1 MKLLFFISNL
11 GGGGAERV
19 LVTLCSEMAKRGHE
33 VALSVN
39 KRIKVYETI
48 PDVEIIYAT
57 NDDKAASG
65 NFITRPLRQLINYF
79 HYFKTTQR
87 IIREKQPDVI
97 VSFLQCNL
105 LQILAYHGH
114 IPIISSERNAF
125 DRRLGFSNYI
135 NRFVFNRFVD
145 KVTLLTPFD
154 KGYAVAKGLHNTVIM
169 PNPLPWPVISDEV
182 YRKTFDKRFNILACG
197 RIDQWKVKGF
207 DLLIES
213 FALVK
218 DNYPNWTLDIA
229 GKGEDRNIN
238 YLKDLAKNKGVDNN
252 RIRFLGFNS
261 DVKKLM
267 SEYSLF
273 ILSSRTEGFPNVV
286 IESMSVGTPVISF
299 ERLAN
304 SIIVDSID
312 GLLVED
318 ESVKALSS
326 AMDLLMSDSELRF
339 NMGLNSLHN
348 VSRFSTSRIVDKWES
363 IFESVRKESEY
374 ENNGI

>member
-19 LVTLCSEMAKRGHE
+19 LVTLCCEMAKRGHK

-48 PDVEIIYAT
+48 PDVEIIYAS
-57 NDDKAASG
+57 NDDMAASG

-79 HYFKTTQR
+79 HYFETTRR

-105 LQILAYHGH
+105 LQIIAYHRN

-125 DRRLGFSNYI
+125 DRRLGFSNYM
-135 NRFVFNRFVD
+135 NRFVFNKFVD

-154 KGYAVAKGLHNTVIM
+154 KGYAVAKGLLNTVIM
-169 PNPLPWPVISDEV
+169 PNPLPWPVMSDEV
-182 YRKTFDKRFNILACG
+182 YRETFNKRFNILACG

-207 DLLIES
+207 DLLIEA
-213 FALVK
+213 FALVA

-238 YLKDLAKNKGVDNN
+238 YLKDLAKNKGLDND
-252 RIRFLGFNS
+252 RIRFLGFNR

-267 SEYSLF
+267 SEYSVF

-326 AMDLLMSDSELRF
+326 AMDLLLSDGELRF
-339 NMGLNSLHN
+339 NMGLNSLQN
-348 VSRFSTSRIVDKWES
+348 VSRFATSRIVDKWES
-363 IFESVRKESEY
+363 IFESVRNESV
-374 ENNGI
+374 